1 MLKLQIAL
9 IAILIAC
16 VAFVSCERRGGPL
29 ESVIDEMMAAD
40 DMMDMMTEMMK
51 DMTAHKSWAHISL
64 PVPGALGAAASP
76 AETGEVHGK
85 GSRTVYINDIGVMA
99 NKEGTDYPA
108 GTTIVKEIMD
118 DANTFVAK
126 VAMMMKTDDPMY
138 AAHGGWMYVKY
149 ARPSADGEY
158 GMVGGGSVEG
168 SMGCAGC
175 HAKADN
181 DGVFVSL
188 SMEGMMDDGMAD
200 DINADLNGDGI
211 VDTLDYVT
219 LASQIGQLVD
229 ANNMHFDVNGNGII
243 DASDIEAL
251 KMHFG
256 AVGGMA
262 DDGMADDMMDDDMA
276 DDMMDDDMAGD
287 DAGDDMGDDMGDDA
301 GDTPVPSPPAVE
313 AAPPVDDAQ

>member
-1 MLKLQIAL
+1 MLKIQIVL

-16 VAFVSCERRGGPL
+16 VAFVSCDRTQNALKPAD
-29 ESVIDEMMAAD
+29 IIAADDMMVTD
-40 DMMDMMTEMMK
+40 DMMDMMMDMMT
-51 DMTAHKSWAHISL
+51 DMTAHKSWAHVLL

-85 GSRTVYINDIGVMA
+85 GSRTVYINAIGVMA
-99 NKEGTDYPA
+99 NKGGTEYPA
-108 GTTIVKEIMD
+108 GTVVVKEIMD

-126 VAMMMKTDDPMY
+126 VATMMKTDDPMY
-138 AAHGGWMYVKY
+138 ADHGGWMYVKY

-181 DGVFVSL
+181 DSVFVSL
-188 SMEGMMDDGMAD
+188 PMAEMMDDDMMD
-200 DINADLNGDGI
+200 D
-211 VDTLDYVT
+211 
-219 LASQIGQLVD
+219 
-229 ANNMHFDVNGNGII
+229 
-243 DASDIEAL
+243 
-251 KMHFG
+251 
-256 AVGGMA
+256 GMA

-276 DDMMDDDMAGD
+276 DDMMDDDMMD
-287 DAGDDMGDDMGDDA
+287 DDMADDGMADDMMDDDMADDGMADDMAGDDMGDDAD
-301 GDTPVPSPPAVE
+301 DTPVPLPPAVE

>member
-51 DMTAHKSWAHISL
+51 DMTAHKSWAHVSL

-85 GSRTVYINDIGVMA
+85 GSRTVYINAIGVMA
-99 NKEGTDYPA
+99 NKEGTEYPA
-108 GTTIVKEIMD
+108 GTVVVKEIMD

-126 VAMMMKTDDPMY
+126 VATMMKTDDPMY
-138 AAHGGWMYVKY
+138 ADHGGWMYVKY

-181 DGVFVSL
+181 DSVFVSL
-188 SMEGMMDDGMAD
+188 PMAEMMDDDMMD
-200 DINADLNGDGI
+200 D
-211 VDTLDYVT
+211 
-219 LASQIGQLVD
+219 
-229 ANNMHFDVNGNGII
+229 
-243 DASDIEAL
+243 
-251 KMHFG
+251 
-256 AVGGMA
+256 GMA

-276 DDMMDDDMAGD
+276 DDMMDDDMMD
-287 DAGDDMGDDMGDDA
+287 DDMADDGMADDMMDDDMADDGMADDMAGDDMGDDAD
-301 GDTPVPSPPAVE
+301 DTPVPLPPAVE

>member
-29 ESVIDEMMAAD
+29 ESVIDEMMVAD
-40 DMMDMMTEMMK
+40 DMMDMMK
-51 DMTAHKSWAHISL
+51 DMTAHKSWAHVSL

-85 GSRTVYINDIGVMA
+85 GSRTVYINAIGVMA
-99 NKEGTDYPA
+99 NKAGTDYPA

-126 VAMMMKTDDPMY
+126 VATMMKTDDPMY
-138 AAHGGWMYVKY
+138 ADHGGWMYVKY

-188 SMEGMMDDGMAD
+188 PMAEMMDDDMMD
-200 DINADLNGDGI
+200 DD
-211 VDTLDYVT
+211 
-219 LASQIGQLVD
+219 
-229 ANNMHFDVNGNGII
+229 
-243 DASDIEAL
+243 
-251 KMHFG
+251 
-256 AVGGMA
+256 MA

-276 DDMMDDDMAGD
+276 
-287 DAGDDMGDDMGDDA
+287 GDDMGDDA

>member
-1 MLKLQIAL
+1 MLKIQIVL

-16 VAFVSCERRGGPL
+16 VAFVSCDRTQNALKPAD
-29 ESVIDEMMAAD
+29 IMAAD
-40 DMMDMMTEMMK
+40 DMMVTDDMMDMMMDMMT
-51 DMTAHKSWAHISL
+51 DMTAHKSWAHVML
-64 PVPGALGAAASP
+64 PVPPAEVTNPAESGAA
-76 AETGEVHGK
+76 HGM
-85 GSRTVYINDIGVMA
+85 GTRTVYINDIGVMA

-138 AAHGGWMYVKY
+138 ADHGGWMYVKY

-219 LASQIGQLVD
+219 LASQIGQPVD

-262 DDGMADDMMDDDMA
+262 DDDMADDMMDDDMA

-287 DAGDDMGDDMGDDA
+287 DAGDDA

>member
-51 DMTAHKSWAHISL
+51 DMTAHKSWAHVSL

-85 GSRTVYINDIGVMA
+85 GSRTVYINAIGVMA
-99 NKEGTDYPA
+99 NKGGTEYPA
-108 GTTIVKEIMD
+108 GTVVVKEIMD

-126 VAMMMKTDDPMY
+126 VATMMKTDDPMY
-138 AAHGGWMYVKY
+138 ADHGGWMYVKY

-181 DGVFVSL
+181 DSVFVSL
-188 SMEGMMDDGMAD
+188 PMAEMMDDDMMD
-200 DINADLNGDGI
+200 D
-211 VDTLDYVT
+211 
-219 LASQIGQLVD
+219 
-229 ANNMHFDVNGNGII
+229 
-243 DASDIEAL
+243 
-251 KMHFG
+251 
-256 AVGGMA
+256 GMA

-276 DDMMDDDMAGD
+276 DDMMDDDMMD
-287 DAGDDMGDDMGDDA
+287 DDMADDGMADDMMDDDMADDGMADDMAGDDMGDDAD
-301 GDTPVPSPPAVE
+301 DTPVPLPPAVE